1 MLYRLVKLSY
11 LVFIFYMVWY
21 QSAFSPINR
30 APLILGSSMMLLL
43 ILYKMSRRGKIS
55 FSLADPIIIWIV
67 FAIFALFSGY
77 IVAANRDVLL
87 NSITTY
93 AQIIILMVFI
103 VDFSRYEGNAN
114 FFLKS
119 YAFLSIVYSLYM
131 LFFGYRFLG
140 RVTLSASSNPNGDG
154 LTLIYGIFCILTLSE
169 GSKRKMTFFV
179 SQALIG
185 LLLYSIVLTGSRK
198 SFLAAVALVF
208 LWFIL
213 VFPRRFRASELKWKL
228 VYSAWILSIVLL
240 GAALFLP
247 IFLHSVLFFRLTEE
261 LGAQSDQ
268 VRISMYQMSA
278 EFFASSPLVGI
289 GFNQFRVLSPWR
301 TYSHSTYA
309 EIISSTGIIGTILYF
324 IPYCWI
330 IYKLIYVYLL
340 RRKSEVGTQA
350 LMYLVLMIV
359 MLLLGAGVIHFYSIT
374 DNIMFALMISFCAQ
388 SLTDIKKERA
398 QVSRK
403 REEPRLGLY

>member
-374 DNIMFALMISFCAQ
+374 DNIMFALMISFCAK

-403 REEPRLGLY
+403 REEQRLGL

>member
-1 MLYRLVKLSY
+1 MLYKLVKLSY

-30 APLILGSSMMLLL
+30 APLVLGSSMLLL
-43 ILYKMSRRGKIS
+43 LVLYKVSRGGSIS
-55 FSLADPIIIWIV
+55 FSLADPIIIWIL
-67 FAIFALFSGY
+67 FAIYALFSGY
-77 IVAANRDVLL
+77 IVAANRDLLL

-93 AQIIILMVFI
+93 VQIIILIVFV
-103 VDFSRYEGNAN
+103 VDFSRHEGNAR

-140 RVTLSASSNPNGDG
+140 RVTLSATSNPNGDG

-169 GSKRKMTFFV
+169 DSKRKWMFFV
-179 SQALIG
+179 SQSLIG

-198 SFLAAVALVF
+198 SFLAAVVLVF

-213 VFPRRFRASELKWKL
+213 VFRRRFRASELKWKF
-228 VYSAWILSIVLL
+228 VYSAWIVSIVLL
-240 GAALFLP
+240 GAILFLP
-247 IFLHSVLFFRLTEE
+247 LTLDTVLFYRLTEE
-261 LGAQSDQ
+261 LGSKSDQ
-268 VRISMYQMSA
+268 TRVSMYRMSA

-289 GFNQFRVLSPWR
+289 GFNQFRVLSPWL

-309 EIISSTGIIGTILYF
+309 EIISCTGIIGTILYF
-324 IPYCWI
+324 IPYCLI
-330 IYKLIYVYLL
+330 IYKLIAVYLL
-340 RRKSEVGTQA
+340 RRKSEVGNQA
-350 LMYLVLMIV
+350 LMYIALMIV
-359 MLLLGAGVIHFYSIT
+359 MLLLGLGVIHFYSII

-388 SLTDIKKERA
+388 SLTYIKKERTK
-398 QVSRK
+398 VFRNN
-403 REEPRLGLY
+403 EEPRLGNY

>member
-1 MLYRLVKLSY
+1 
-11 LVFIFYMVWY
+11 
-21 QSAFSPINR
+21 
-30 APLILGSSMMLLL
+30 
-43 ILYKMSRRGKIS
+43 
-55 FSLADPIIIWIV
+55 
-67 FAIFALFSGY
+67 
-77 IVAANRDVLL
+77 
-87 NSITTY
+87 
-93 AQIIILMVFI
+93 
-103 VDFSRYEGNAN
+103 
-114 FFLKS
+114 
-119 YAFLSIVYSLYM
+119 M

-374 DNIMFALMISFCAQ
+374 DNIMFALMISFCAK

-403 REEPRLGLY
+403 REEQRLGL